1 MRSTLFATFATHF
14 ISILY
19 FFAFLLM
26 NNVHTHNFHYCCF
39 KTTTWWRF
47 GWRLYFIY
55 CAICLLMLRSLVL
68 VFFLLSSQFPLIN
81 FSRIF
86 KIFNIISN
94 LIFGLALTFLRWH
107 CWIEHLKMTQLYAVG
122 VVADVLFFLILN
134 GNGNT

>member
-19 FFAFLLM
+19 FFAFLL

-55 CAICLLMLRSLVL
+55 CAVCLLMLRSLVL

-94 LIFGLALTFLRWH
+94 LIFGLAANVSSLTLLNWALKNDTIVCCWSGGRCTFLFN
-107 CWIEHLKMTQLYAVG
+107 I
-122 VVADVLFFLILN
+122 N